1 MKIPALIGFPQGWQ
15 SLPASPFSALPF
27 QKGETAYGR
36 QKRNTQR
43 KHIRSEGAYS
53 LDEIRSLTMD
63 DGTRVITSADGDIKR
78 PVCAGI
84 DVHEGDPYGRRVQN
98 RSPPLL
104 MRSFMSGSSSPRT
117 ATSAPW
123 PHGSKARVCRMSA
136 WNPPG
141 NTGYLCSTSWNS
153 AAKGRFLTHP
163 KYVKQA
169 KGQKTDF
176 RDAVHIA
183 SMFRMDLVVASFI
196 PPADIRDLRELCRYR
211 LKLTYMRTSEKNRF
225 QNSMTV
231 SKVRLD
237 CVFSDPFGKSAS
249 SIMEYLIMTEPEDV
263 SDKQILS
270 MVDRRVKAS
279 GEDILDSIHGYEFI
293 GIQRDKLKVINLHLG
308 QINECIRLIDEKLD
322 YFRQKYS
329 RIIRHLATMVGVTE
343 ESALYILGE
352 IGTDMSVWRDDA
364 SLASWAGLSPANNAS
379 AGKKKST
386 RTGDGGH
393 YLKPLLVQC
402 ALAAAKS
409 TKKDPY
415 FHYKYE
421 TLKKRRGH
429 KKAII
434 AIARKMLVAIY
445 HMIRDDADFLPV
457 DHEEVLHST
466 KKQKGLNLD
475 NVIAFLKEQG
485 ADDDTLRLVERQC
498 GAQEMDAAEEMES
511 VSSAE
516 KKQSVS
522 GSAATSQP
530 IQESVNGSPVLI
542 SGSQKG
548 RALNHHPKDSAV
560 ATATAQNELL

>member
-1 MKIPALIGFPQGWQ
+1 MAAK
-15 SLPASPFSALPF
+15 
-27 QKGETAYGR
+27 
-36 QKRNTQR
+36 KRNPQR
-43 KHIRSEGAYS
+43 KHIRSEGTYS
-53 LDEIRSLTMD
+53 FDEIKSLTLE
-63 DGTRVITSADGDIKR
+63 DGTRVVTSADGDIKR
-78 PVCAGI
+78 PVCAGV
-84 DVHEGDPYGRRVQN
+84 DVHKEILMAAVCITDPETLNAVFYVRQFKSTNNDIRSMAEWFQDYGVQD
-98 RSPPLL
+98 
-104 MRSFMSGSSSPRT
+104 
-117 ATSAPW
+117 
-123 PHGSKARVCRMSA
+123 VCMES
-136 WNPPG
+136 
-141 NTGYLCSTSWNS
+141 TGKYWIPVFNILEQ
-153 AAKGRFLTHP
+153 AGLKPVLTHP

-176 RDAVHIA
+176 RDAIHIA

-225 QNSMTV
+225 QNSMTI

-263 SDKQILS
+263 SDEEILRL
-270 MVDRRVKAS
+270 VDRRIRAS
-279 GEDILDSIHGYEFI
+279 EEDILDSIHGYEFI
-293 GIQRDKLKVINLHLG
+293 GVQRDKLGIIHLHLS
-308 QINECIRLIDEKLD
+308 QINECIRLIDEKLG
-322 YFRQKYS
+322 YYRQKYA
-329 RIIRHLATMVGVTE
+329 RILSHLTTMVGIAA

-402 ALAAAKS
+402 ALAAVKS

-415 FHYKYE
+415 FHNKYK

-457 DHEEVLHST
+457 DYDRVIQNT
-466 KKQKGLNLD
+466 KKSKGLNLNNIID
-475 NVIAFLKEQG
+475 FLKEQG
-485 ADDDTLRLVERQC
+485 VNESTIHLVETQC
-498 GAQEMDAAEEMES
+498 SSKGSETTDTCDEPSS
-511 VSSAE
+511 VQNAKE
-516 KKQSVS
+516 KQSSS
-522 GSAATSQP
+522 GCTDESQP

-542 SGSQKG
+542 SDSQQG
-548 RALNHHPKDSAV
+548 RALNLHSKDSAL
-560 ATATAQNELL
+560 ATATA

>member
-1 MKIPALIGFPQGWQ
+1 MAVTAGVSFFSPAISERRGHM
-15 SLPASPFSALPF
+15 AD
-27 QKGETAYGR
+27 K
-36 QKRNTQR
+36 KRSTQR

-53 LDEIRSLTMD
+53 LDEIKSLTMD

-84 DVHEGDPYGRRVQN
+84 DVHKEI
-98 RSPPLL
+98 L
-104 MRSFMSGSSSPRT
+104 M
-117 ATSAPW
+117 AA
-123 PHGSKARVCRMSA
+123 VCRTDPKTLNAVFYVRQFKSTNSDIRTMAA
-136 WNPPG
+136 WLQSHG
-141 NTGYLCSTSWNS
+141 VQDVCMESTGKYWIPVFNILEQC
-153 AAKGRFLTHP
+153 GLRPVLTHP

-263 SDKQILS
+263 SDAQILS
-270 MVDRRVKAS
+270 MVDRRVKVS

-308 QINECIRLIDEKLD
+308 QINECIRLIDGKLD
-322 YFRQKYS
+322 YFRLKYS
-329 RIIRHLATMVGVTE
+329 RIIRHLTTMIGVTE

-415 FHYKYE
+415 FHCKYE

-429 KKAII
+429 KKAIT

-466 KKQKGLNLD
+466 KKQKGLNLN

-498 GAQEMDAAEEMES
+498 SAQEVDAAEGMGS

-516 KKQSVS
+516 KRQPVS

-548 RALNHHPKDSAV
+548 RALNHHPKDPAA
-560 ATATAQNELL
+560 ATATA

>member
-1 MKIPALIGFPQGWQ
+1 MAAVCRTDPKTLNAVF
-15 SLPASPFSALPF
+15 
-27 QKGETAYGR
+27 YVR
-36 QKRNTQR
+36 QFKSTNSD
-43 KHIRSEGAYS
+43 IRSMAEWFKSCGVQDICMESTGKYWIPVFNILEQAS
-53 LDEIRSLTMD
+53 LKPI
-63 DGTRVITSADGDIKR
+63 
-78 PVCAGI
+78 
-84 DVHEGDPYGRRVQN
+84 
-98 RSPPLL
+98 
-104 MRSFMSGSSSPRT
+104 
-117 ATSAPW
+117 
-123 PHGSKARVCRMSA
+123 
-136 WNPPG
+136 
-141 NTGYLCSTSWNS
+141 
-153 AAKGRFLTHP
+153 LTHP

-169 KGQKTDF
+169 KGRKTDF

-249 SIMEYLIMTEPEDV
+249 SIMEYLIMTEPADV
-263 SDKQILS
+263 SDEQILRL
-270 MVDRRVKAS
+270 VDRRVKAP
-279 GEDILDSIHGYEFI
+279 GQDILDSIHGYEFI
-293 GIQRDKLKVINLHLG
+293 GVQRGKLSIINLHLG

-329 RIIRHLATMVGVTE
+329 RIISHLTTMVGVTE

-445 HMIRDDADFLPV
+445 HMIRDDTDFLPV
-457 DHEEVLHST
+457 DHENIIQNTRET
-466 KKQKGLNLD
+466 KGLSLN

-485 ADDDTLRLVERQC
+485 ADDATIHLVELQC
-498 GAQEMDAAEEMES
+498 SPLENAAAVPGNKAAQ
-511 VSSAE
+511 
-516 KKQSVS
+516 KKQSVQ
-522 GSAATSQP
+522 GSAAAFQP
-530 IQESVNGSPVLI
+530 IQESVNVSPVLV
-542 SGSQKG
+542 SGFQQG
-548 RALNHHPKDSAV
+548 RALNHHLKDPAV
-560 ATATAQNELL
+560 ATATI

>member
-1 MKIPALIGFPQGWQ
+1 MAVNAGVSFLSPAIL
-15 SLPASPFSALPF
+15 
-27 QKGETAYGR
+27 ERRR
-36 QKRNTQR
+36 QYMAAKKRNPQR
-43 KHIRSEGAYS
+43 EHIRSEGTYS
-53 LDEIRSLTMD
+53 FDEIRSLTME
-63 DGTRVITSADGDIKR
+63 DGTRVVTSADGDIKR

-84 DVHEGDPYGRRVQN
+84 DVHKEILMAAVCETDPQTLQAAFYVRQFKSTNSDIRRMAEWLKSYGVRDICMESTGKYWIPVFNILEQ
-98 RSPPLL
+98 
-104 MRSFMSGSSSPRT
+104 SGLRP
-117 ATSAPW
+117 
-123 PHGSKARVCRMSA
+123 V
-136 WNPPG
+136 
-141 NTGYLCSTSWNS
+141 
-153 AAKGRFLTHP
+153 LTHP
-163 KYVKQA
+163 KYVRQA

-211 LKLTYMRTSEKNRF
+211 LKLTYMRASEKNRF

-231 SKVRLD
+231 SQVRLD

-263 SDKQILS
+263 SDEQILS
-270 MVDRRVKAS
+270 LVDRRVKAS

-293 GIQRDKLKVINLHLG
+293 GIQRDKLNIINLHLG
-308 QINECIRLIDEKLD
+308 QINECVRLIDKKLD

-329 RIIRHLATMVGVTE
+329 RIISHLTTMVGITE

-352 IGTDMSVWRDDA
+352 IGADMSVWRDDA

-402 ALAAAKS
+402 ALAATKS

-421 TLKKRRGH
+421 TLKKRCGH

-457 DHEEVLHST
+457 DHEDILQNT
-466 KKQKGLNLD
+466 KKTKGLNLN
-475 NVIAFLKEQG
+475 NVIAFLKGQG
-485 ADDDTLRLVERQC
+485 ADESTVRLVEAQC
-498 GAQEMDAAEEMES
+498 SRKERETADACGES
-511 VSSAE
+511 PIVQDAKE
-516 KKQSVS
+516 KQSIS
-522 GSAATSQP
+522 GSADASQP

-542 SGSQKG
+542 SGSQQG
-548 RALNHHPKDSAV
+548 RALNHHHKDPAV
-560 ATATAQNELL
+560 ATATA

>member
-1 MKIPALIGFPQGWQ
+1 MAAKKQNP
-15 SLPASPFSALPF
+15 
-27 QKGETAYGR
+27 K
-36 QKRNTQR
+36 R
-43 KHIRSEGAYS
+43 KHICSEGTYS
-53 LDEIRSLTMD
+53 LNKIKSLTMD
-63 DGTRVITSADGDIKR
+63 DGTRVVTSSDSDIKR

-84 DVHEGDPYGRRVQN
+84 DVHKEILMAAVCKTDPETLNAVFYVRQFKSTNSDIRSMAEWLKGYGVQDICME
-98 RSPPLL
+98 S
-104 MRSFMSGSSSPRT
+104 
-117 ATSAPW
+117 
-123 PHGSKARVCRMSA
+123 
-136 WNPPG
+136 
-141 NTGYLCSTSWNS
+141 TGKYWIPVFNILEQ
-153 AAKGRFLTHP
+153 AALKPILTHP

-169 KGQKTDF
+169 KGRKTDF

-249 SIMEYLIMTEPEDV
+249 SIMEYLIMTEPADV
-263 SDKQILS
+263 SDEQILRL
-270 MVDRRVKAS
+270 VDWRVKAP
-279 GEDILDSIHGYEFI
+279 GQDILDSIHGYEFI
-293 GIQRDKLKVINLHLG
+293 GIQRDKLSIINLHLS
-308 QINECIRLIDEKLD
+308 QINECICLIDEKLD

-329 RIIRHLATMVGVTE
+329 RIISHLTTMVGVTE

-379 AGKKKST
+379 AGRKKST

-402 ALAAAKS
+402 ALAAVKS

-457 DHEEVLHST
+457 DHEDIIQDT
-466 KKQKGLNLD
+466 KKTKGLSLD

-485 ADDDTLRLVERQC
+485 ADDAMIHLIELQC
-498 GAQEMDAAEEMES
+498 SPLENATTVLGDKAAQ
-511 VSSAE
+511 

-522 GSAATSQP
+522 GSAAAFQP
-530 IQESVNGSPVLI
+530 IQESVNGSPVLV
-542 SGSQKG
+542 SGSQQG
-548 RALNHHPKDSAV
+548 RALNHHPKDPAV
-560 ATATAQNELL
+560 ATATT